1 MTKSMMHHWFP
12 VKATSLL
19 FLLATLPLHGEDP
32 APATPAETPP
42 AQEMQAGAQP
52 TATPAAPGQT
62 APAQQGAAEQTIVS
76 VSPANDAARYLAGL
90 PVAAGSRLAVLTQE
104 PSWQAHA
111 RAMNQA
117 FSQLDKRQ
125 LNNIRTFRAE
135 NIAPVTQQSHTC
147 VYLFSGPD
155 FLYADAMFSDC
166 STFVLQGLEPV
177 SPLPDLATV
186 PPATL
191 AGTLQNIQTSL
202 NTLLSFSFFKTK
214 NMREDLE
221 RSELK
226 GVLPA
231 IVVFMARTGKEIK
244 GIDYLSL
251 DKAGAVV
258 QGFQGGTRGTK
269 ITFTDSAAGAQ
280 KVLYYFTSDLSDDA
294 LKRNPGL
301 LRFCEGLGPSNS
313 LLKAASYLLHE
324 GGFETVRNFL
334 LQNSVAVL
342 QDDSGIPVH
351 FFAPDR
357 WTLRF
362 FGIYTGPIDL
372 FKKFY
377 QADLRNLY
385 AASSPKPLT
394 FGFGYR
400 WSSRTST
407 MFLAVKK

>member
-1 MTKSMMHHWFP
+1 MKHHWFP
-12 VKATSLL
+12 IKASLFL
-19 FLLATLPLHGEDP
+19 FLLATLSVYGEDP
-32 APATPAETPP
+32 ASAPQSETP
-42 AQEMQAGAQP
+42 AQELKPGTEPP
-52 TATPAAPGQT
+52 TPSAPAQT
-62 APAQQGAAEQTIVS
+62 APSQQGQASSS
-76 VSPANDAARYLAGL
+76 VGKSSPANDAARYLAGL
-90 PVAAGSRLAVLTQE
+90 PVLSGSSIVALAQDPT
-104 PSWQAHA
+104 WQAHA

-117 FSQLDKRQ
+117 FVQLEQRQ
-125 LNNIRTFRAE
+125 LNNIRVFRAE

-147 VYLFSGPD
+147 LYLFSGPD

-166 STFVLQGLEPV
+166 STFVLQGLEPLV
-177 SPLPDLATV
+177 PLPDLSTV
-186 PPATL
+186 SPAAL
-191 AGTLQNIQTSL
+191 AGTLQNIEISL
-202 NTLLSFSFFKTK
+202 NTILSFSFFKTK
-214 NMREDLE
+214 DMREE
-221 RSELK
+221 FGRSQLK

-231 IVVFMARTGKEIK
+231 IFVFLARTGKEVNGVEYI
-244 GIDYLSL
+244 SL

-258 QGFQGGTRGTK
+258 QGFQGATRGAK
-269 ITFTDSAAGAQ
+269 ITFTDPATGSN

-334 LQNSVAVL
+334 LQNSAAVL

-351 FFAPDR
+351 YFTPDK

-372 FKKFY
+372 FKKFF
-377 QADLRNLY
+377 QPDLRQYY

-407 MFLAVKK
+407 MILAVKK

>member
-1 MTKSMMHHWFP
+1 MTHHWFP
-12 VKATSLL
+12 IKAAFFLL
-19 FLLATLPLHGEDP
+19 MLATLSLYAEDP
-32 APATPAETPP
+32 PPVPP
-42 AQEMQAGAQP
+42 ADPQPVQELQQ
-52 TATPAAPGQT
+52 ATPAAATSSAPVQTSPVQQGQT
-62 APAQQGAAEQTIVS
+62 SLVPSI
-76 VSPANDAARYLAGL
+76 SPANDAARFLAGL
-90 PVAAGSRLAVLTQE
+90 PVAPGSKLAPLTRD
-104 PSWQAHA
+104 PGWQTHA

-117 FSQLDKRQ
+117 FSQLEQRQ
-125 LNNIRTFRAE
+125 LNNIRIFRAE
-135 NIAPVTQQSHTC
+135 NITPATQSSHTC
-147 VYLFSGPD
+147 LYLFSGPD

-177 SPLPDLATV
+177 VPLPDLTTV
-186 PPATL
+186 PPAAL
-191 AGTLQNIQTSL
+191 SGTLQNIEASL
-202 NTLLSFSFFKTK
+202 NTILSFSFFKTK
-214 NMREDLE
+214 DMRENFQ

-231 IVVFMARTGKEIK
+231 ISVFMARTGKEIK
-244 GIDYLSL
+244 SIEYLSL

-258 QGFQGGTRGTK
+258 QGFQGATRGTK
-269 ITFTDSAAGAQ
+269 ITFVDAANGGE

-324 GGFETVRNFL
+324 GGFQTVRNFL
-334 LQNSVAVL
+334 LQNSAAVL
-342 QDDSGIPVH
+342 QDDSGIPVKE
-351 FFAPDR
+351 FAPDK

-362 FGIYTGPIDL
+362 FGTYTGPIDL
-372 FKKFY
+372 FKKFF
-377 QADLRNLY
+377 QPDLRQYY
-385 AASSPKPLT
+385 ATSSPKPLT